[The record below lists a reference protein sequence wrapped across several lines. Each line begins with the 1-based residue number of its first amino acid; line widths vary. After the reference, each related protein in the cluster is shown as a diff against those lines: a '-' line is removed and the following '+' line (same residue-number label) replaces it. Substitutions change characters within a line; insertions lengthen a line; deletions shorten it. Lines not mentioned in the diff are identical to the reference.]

1 MSVSAPASTLPRLLT
16 GMRTNGAMTLDH
28 HLQIH
33 GGLPPLARRRRDA
46 ALALLNELERSGL
59 RGRGGG
65 GFPVATK
72 LMAVAAARGRA
83 IVVANGCEGEPASVK
98 DRLLLEHLPHLV
110 IDGALIAAHAVDA
123 SEVMIAVDE
132 LATRAV
138 RAMGKALRERIDV
151 HEGAPNIRLVPVP
164 SGYVSGQEAAL
175 ASFLNGGTAKP
186 TTATSPIFERGVRG
200 RPTLVNN
207 LETLAHVALIARHGA
222 DWFRGLGTDTD
233 PGSTLVTLAG
243 AVVYPGVFEIGIGSS
258 IATLLEAAGGASGE
272 LRAFLLGGYSGTW
285 VRADLGYQRALTRAG
300 SDATGAT
307 LGAGVVFALPS
318 SACPVNEIAGVARW
332 LSDQSAGQCGPCV
345 FGLDAIA
352 NALEQVRFGDGDKR
366 ALKRIHRWASLARG
380 RGACAHP
387 DGAVRFVTSAIDA
400 FGTELGEHVRRGPC
414 PACARPRLLPTSAA
428 AQTRR
433 AA

>member
-65 GFPVATK
+65 GFPTATK
-72 LMAVAAARGRA
+72 VMAVAAARGRA

-110 IDGALIAAHAVDA
+110 IDGALLAAHAVDA
-123 SEVMIAVDE
+123 SEVVIAVDE
-132 LATRAV
+132 LATRAI
-138 RAMGKALRERIDV
+138 RATGKALRERNDQ
-151 HEGAPNIRLVPVP
+151 GASNIRLVPVP
-164 SGYVSGQEAAL
+164 SGYVSGQESAL
-175 ASFLNGGTAKP
+175 VSFLNGRAAKP
-186 TTATSPIFERGVRG
+186 TTVASPIFERGMRG

-222 DWFRGLGTDTD
+222 DWFRALGTDTD
-233 PGSTLVTLAG
+233 PGSTLVTLGG

-258 IATLLEAAGGASGE
+258 IASLLEAAGGASGK

-285 VRADLGYQRALTRAG
+285 VRADPGYQQALTRAG
-300 SDATGAT
+300 PDA

-318 SACPVNEIAGVARW
+318 SACPVNEIAGVSRW

-352 NALEQVRFGDGDKR
+352 NALEQVRFGAGDKR
-366 ALKRIHRWASLARG
+366 ALKRIDRWASLASG

-387 DGAVRFVTSAIDA
+387 DGAVRFVTSAIDM
-400 FGTELGEHVRRGPC
+400 FGTELGDHARRGPC
-414 PACARPRLLPTSAA
+414 AACARPRLLPSSVA